1 MIDND
6 NRIRCFPRNIMLL
19 FLLKSINFV
28 IFYKSYRGT
37 GYKII
42 IVNLS
47 FGKEREKE
55 RERRVNLF
63 KNFIPLRFYCRR
75 YTRSIVGSRDTVNF
89 TRFFLTLFRE
99 FKEFIIVPATRLES
113 ALSVLRGEGEFVV
126 FSPFASF

>member
-47 FGKEREKE
+47 FGKESEKD
-55 RERRVNLF
+55 RDVLIYSRISFLSAFTADVIRDRSLDRA
-63 KNFIPLRFYCRR
+63 IPL
-75 YTRSIVGSRDTVNF
+75 ISRD
-89 TRFFLTLFRE
+89 
-99 FKEFIIVPATRLES
+99 
-113 ALSVLRGEGEFVV
+113 
-126 FSPFASF
+126 SF

>member
-6 NRIRCFPRNIMLL
+6 NRIQCFPRNIMLL

-47 FGKEREKE
+47 FGKESEKD
-55 RERRVNLF
+55 RDVLIYSRISFLSAFTADVIRDRSLDRA
-63 KNFIPLRFYCRR
+63 IPL
-75 YTRSIVGSRDTVNF
+75 ISRD
-89 TRFFLTLFRE
+89 
-99 FKEFIIVPATRLES
+99 
-113 ALSVLRGEGEFVV
+113 
-126 FSPFASF
+126 SF

>member
-6 NRIRCFPRNIMLL
+6 NRIQCFPRNLMLL

-47 FGKEREKE
+47 FGKESEKD
-55 RERRVNLF
+55 RDVLIYSRISFLSAFTADVIRDRSLDRA
-63 KNFIPLRFYCRR
+63 IPL
-75 YTRSIVGSRDTVNF
+75 ISRD
-89 TRFFLTLFRE
+89 
-99 FKEFIIVPATRLES
+99 
-113 ALSVLRGEGEFVV
+113 
-126 FSPFASF
+126 SF